1 MTRRLMTRRLMTRR
15 VMVRRPKIRG
25 VMLRRLMLLLSVG
38 AAPVAAA
45 GAQEAARDASAIVG
59 RSSRVYRSL
68 SSLRAD
74 FVQVIDNPMIDS
86 AESRG
91 TLVQAG
97 ADRLAMRFTDPPG
110 EAIVI
115 DGRSVWI
122 YTPSTTPGQVI
133 RTSVPSGGPVYGFNL
148 LAWLLDRPAERYTAS
163 YVRADK
169 LNGHAM
175 DVVQLVPAIPDLPF
189 ERAVVWLD
197 RADGLP
203 RRLEIT
209 EHSGAGRTLTLSKV
223 RVNQSVPDRTFAFEV
238 PRGVR
243 VVDQ

>member
-1 MTRRLMTRRLMTRR
+1 
-15 VMVRRPKIRG
+15 VI
-25 VMLRRLMLLLSVG
+25 LRLLLLLAL
-38 AAPVAAA
+38 AAGTPAAA
-45 GAQEAARDASAIVG
+45 RAQDAQAIVG

-68 SSLRAD
+68 ASLKAD

-97 ADRLAMRFTDPPG
+97 PDKLAMRFSDPPG
-110 EAIVI
+110 EAILI
-115 DGRSVWI
+115 DGRSVWV

-133 RTSVPSGGPVYGFNL
+133 RMAVPSGGPVYGYNM

-163 YVRADK
+163 YLRADNV
-169 LNGHAM
+169 NGRSV
-175 DVVQLVPAIPDLPF
+175 DVVQLVPAVPDLPF
-189 ERAVVWLD
+189 ERAVLWLD
-197 RADGLP
+197 RGDGLP
-203 RRLEIT
+203 RRLEIA

-223 RVNQSVPDRTFAFEV
+223 RVNQSVPDRTFTFDV
-238 PRGVR
+238 PSGVR

>member
-1 MTRRLMTRRLMTRR
+1 MKAALLMILGLVGGMA
-15 VMVRRPKIRG
+15 G
-25 VMLRRLMLLLSVG
+25 VAR
-38 AAPVAAA
+38 
-45 GAQEAARDASAIVG
+45 AQDANALVG

-68 SSLRAD
+68 SSLKAD

-97 ADRLAMRFTDPPG
+97 PDKLAMRFTDPNG
-110 EAIVI
+110 EAVII
-115 DGRSVWI
+115 DGRSVWV

-133 RTSVPSGGPVYGFNL
+133 RMSVPSGGPVYGYNL
-148 LAWLLDRPAERYTAS
+148 LAWLLDRPAERYTAG
-163 YVRADK
+163 YLRADV
-169 LNGHAM
+169 LGGRSM
-175 DVVQLVPAIPDLPF
+175 DVIELVPAVPDLPF

-209 EHSGAGRTLTLSKV
+209 EHSGANRTLTLSKV
-223 RVNQSVPDRTFAFEV
+223 QTNQSVPARTFQFDV
-238 PRGVR
+238 PSGVR

>member
-1 MTRRLMTRRLMTRR
+1 M
-15 VMVRRPKIRG
+15 RPAW
-25 VMLRRLMLLLSVG
+25 LALALL
-38 AAPVAAA
+38 AAVPAVH
-45 GAQEAARDASAIVG
+45 AQDAKSIVG

-68 SSLRAD
+68 ASLRAD

-97 ADRLAMRFTDPPG
+97 PDKLAMRFTDPDG
-110 EAIVI
+110 EAVII
-115 DGRSVWI
+115 DGRSVWV

-133 RTSVPSGGPVYGFNL
+133 RMPVPSGGPIYGYNM
-148 LAWLLDRPAERYTAS
+148 LAWLLDRPAERYRAS
-163 YVRADK
+163 YLRADV
-169 LNGHAM
+169 LGGRSM
-175 DVVQLVPAIPDLPF
+175 DVVELVPAVPDLPF

-209 EHSGAGRTLTLSKV
+209 ERSGAIRTLTLSKV
-223 RVNQSVPDRTFAFEV
+223 RVNQSVPDRTFQFEV
-238 PRGVR
+238 PPGVR